1 MSAANAACAAR
12 DSGLDAVHDA
22 AREAQQA
29 MAPLDVSEQRRR
41 ACTEL
46 LRREAQRTGLL
57 AADDRVGDDGV
68 VSEAAA
74 VAIEALLDREL
85 QVVEPDDDA
94 CRRHYATHA
103 SRFGG
108 GERVRARHI
117 LFAVTP
123 GVDVRALT
131 ARAERLLLELRC
143 APDRDGAF
151 ASAARANS
159 NCPSG
164 AQGGE
169 LGWIRAADCAPE
181 FAREVFDRPE
191 SGLLSRLVRS
201 RFGLHVV
208 DVCARE
214 LTEQPAWENVRGA
227 VAQSLHRQ
235 SWTTALRRYLVTLA
249 AGADTAGNSGR
260 LEGNPEPLSA
270 AGPETGI
277 GGQADLVR

>member
-1 MSAANAACAAR
+1 MSGA
-12 DSGLDAVHDA
+12 SLTLDD
-22 AREAQQA
+22 E
-29 MAPLDVSEQRRR
+29 EQRRR
-41 ACTEL
+41 ERTEL
-46 LRREAQRTGLL
+46 LRREAQRRGLL
-57 AADDRVGDDGV
+57 AADDQAGDDGI

-74 VAIEALLDREL
+74 AAIEALLERQL
-85 QVVEPDDDA
+85 QVVEPDEDA

-108 GERVRARHI
+108 GERVHARHI

-131 ARAERLLLELRC
+131 GRAERLLLELRC
-143 APDRDGAF
+143 APDRAAAF
-151 ASAARANS
+151 AEAARENS

-164 AQGGE
+164 AQGGD

-191 SGLLSRLVRS
+191 TGLLPRLVRS

-214 LTEQPAWENVRGA
+214 PAGQPAWGEVRGA
-227 VAQSLHRQ
+227 VAQSLRRQ
-235 SWTTALRRYLVTLA
+235 SWATALRSYLEALA
-249 AGADTAGNSGR
+249 
-260 LEGNPEPLSA
+260 SA
-270 AGPETGI
+270 AAEPG
-277 GGQADLVR
+277 